1 MLAPKDGNETSL
13 SCAGGQAPTPLLGAL
28 VGGRGSLAGAEPAA
42 MAAWL
47 RLSLRVGGASC
58 GEAWRTP
65 LHMHPAAPPAD
76 APARRC
82 SSDTEGGALGMDES
96 RDALAEAA
104 GLGSA
109 RPSAMLSS
117 EFSAWSLP
125 RICWS
130 CWCSATDRCS
140 SFCSSNDH
148 STYTPTSVGLILV
161 CSGAVRCDRVAKMS
175 SLWNDANASSS
186 TRERRAAARASIMH
200 SRAPASASR
209 A

>member
-1 MLAPKDGNETSL
+1 
-13 SCAGGQAPTPLLGAL
+13 LLGAL
-28 VGGRGSLAGAEPAA
+28 VGGRGSLACHTPPAA
-42 MAAWL
+42 MALAAAASLAALAAAASSALAFSAAAFSSAMAAWVRL
-47 RLSLRVGGASC
+47 RLPVGGATC

-82 SSDTEGGALGMDES
+82 SSATEGGALGKDES
-96 RDALAEAA
+96 REAALAKAA

-130 CWCSATDRCS
+130 CWCSVTQRCS

-148 STYTPTSVGLILV
+148 STYTPTSVGMICGGL
-161 CSGAVRCDRVAKMS
+161 
-175 SLWNDANASSS
+175 
-186 TRERRAAARASIMH
+186 
-200 SRAPASASR
+200 
-209 A
+209 

>member
-1 MLAPKDGNETSL
+1 MAAHMEASFSGTD
-13 SCAGGQAPTPLLGAL
+13 GQADTLLPGAL
-28 VGGRGSLAGAEPAA
+28 VAGRLLACHALAT

-47 RLSLRVGGASC
+47 RLPVGGATW

-82 SSDTEGGALGMDES
+82 SSATEGGALGMDEA
-96 RDALAEAA
+96 REAALAEAA

-125 RICWS
+125 RICSS
-130 CWCSATDRCS
+130 CWCSVTQRCS

-148 STYTPTSVGLILV
+148 STYTPTSVGMICGGL
-161 CSGAVRCDRVAKMS
+161 
-175 SLWNDANASSS
+175 
-186 TRERRAAARASIMH
+186 
-200 SRAPASASR
+200 
-209 A
+209 

>member
-1 MLAPKDGNETSL
+1 MGGGVRRAAVCGGEHSGLAAHNKG
-13 SCAGGQAPTPLLGAL
+13 SCSCDEAQAPWPLRL
-28 VGGRGSLAGAEPAA
+28 VDGRSLAFHALATWLGLGLRLGLEFGFGLGLGLVHALAT

-47 RLSLRVGGASC
+47 RLPVGGATW

-82 SSDTEGGALGMDES
+82 SSATEGGALGKDEA
-96 RDALAEAA
+96 REAALAEAA

-125 RICWS
+125 RICSS
-130 CWCSATDRCS
+130 CWCSVTQRCS

-148 STYTPTSVGLILV
+148 STYTPTSVGMICGGL
-161 CSGAVRCDRVAKMS
+161 
-175 SLWNDANASSS
+175 
-186 TRERRAAARASIMH
+186 
-200 SRAPASASR
+200 
-209 A
+209 